1 MFALSDK
8 QLWSNAP
15 GRDRVSLFYPPHTSI
30 KVKKNR
36 CNFLE
41 QFQKLNKY
49 MQRAKKR
56 RLEQYYLRNIFY
68 SRKLLMGC
76 FSPKRPLPEMHFSLC
91 TLCKIAQTI
100 ATF

>member
-1 MFALSDK
+1 
-8 QLWSNAP
+8 
-15 GRDRVSLFYPPHTSI
+15 
-30 KVKKNR
+30 
-36 CNFLE
+36 
-41 QFQKLNKY
+41 